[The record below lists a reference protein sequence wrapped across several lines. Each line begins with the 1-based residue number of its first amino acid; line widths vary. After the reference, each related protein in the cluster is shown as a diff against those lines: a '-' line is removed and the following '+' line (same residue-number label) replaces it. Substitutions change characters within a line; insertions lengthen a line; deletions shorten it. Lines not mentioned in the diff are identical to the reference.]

1 MSSNSNLGYSHLSP
15 YTSGQ
20 FTNANSTQYAGN
32 FGSNETNMKGGFK
45 NEALKNGALK
55 NGVSIKRKIKNITK
69 KYRKMSKKGTKRM
82 KQRIR
87 SKYLSKAR
95 NGGKSKSKLNSRRLN
110 SRKLKGGWIYRKS
123 RRHSSSKQHKKL
135 QHGGYSQYGSNMIQP
150 SNYSVGGN
158 LLPSQSSLA
167 NPPPFVA
174 NSAEVDNYN
183 HFTKSGFQ

>member
-1 MSSNSNLGYSHLSP
+1 MSGNSNFGYSHLSP
-15 YTSGQ
+15 YTSGH

-32 FGSNETNMKGGFK
+32 FGSNETMKGG
-45 NEALKNGALK
+45 LKNGGLK

-69 KYRKMSKKGTKRM
+69 KYRKMSKKGTTRM

-87 SKYLSKAR
+87 SKYLSKTKTR
-95 NGGKSKSKLNSRRLN
+95 NGGKSKRKLNSRKLN

>member
-1 MSSNSNLGYSHLSP
+1 MSSNSNLVKSP

-45 NEALKNGALK
+45 NEAFK

-95 NGGKSKSKLNSRRLN
+95 NGGKSKSKLYSRKLY

>member
-32 FGSNETNMKGGFK
+32 FGSNETNMKGGF
-45 NEALKNGALK
+45 K

-95 NGGKSKSKLNSRRLN
+95 NGGKSKSKSKLN

-123 RRHSSSKQHKKL
+123 RRHSSSKHKKL
-135 QHGGYSQYGSNMIQP
+135 QHGGYSQYGSNTIQP